1 VSPAFPPRNNED
13 DPRFIRFQTILKNLR
28 IIFRSTQVHSR
39 WIEKESG
46 LSAAQ
51 LWMMWEL
58 FNEPGLTVSRL
69 AKALSIHQSTC
80 SNMLDKIQKKE
91 LVYRERST
99 TDQRV
104 VRLYLTEKGFTLLA
118 KAPRP
123 AHGTL
128 TDVLLRLPNEVLGE
142 LESGL
147 DQLVDGLKV
156 GDEKA
161 GMIPITEDPGREQEQ
176 QRPNRDNGSSS
187 STLLQQLH
195 LTASDL

>member
-1 VSPAFPPRNNED
+1 MDHLHEPHLQTQNKED

-28 IIFRSTQVHSR
+28 IIFRSTQAHSR

-99 TDQRV
+99 SDQRV
-104 VRLYLTEKGFTLLA
+104 VRLYLTEKGAALLA

-123 AHGTL
+123 AQGTL
-128 TDVLLRLPNEVLGE
+128 TDVLLRLPDEVLGE
-142 LESGL
+142 LQSGL
-147 DQLVDGLKV
+147 GQLVDALKIV
-156 GDEKA
+156 DEKA
-161 GMIPITEDPGREQEQ
+161 GMIPITEDPEPEQEK
-176 QRPNRDNGSSS
+176 P
-187 STLLQQLH
+187 
-195 LTASDL
+195 